1 MYGYFK
7 KHNQKV
13 IINAHWKPSYQIT
26 KEIRLSDRDS
36 ARPNSWNKG
45 MFWFP
50 QFPLFYIGRFVN
62 FPLGKAELPFL
73 KKYQNIP
80 QNSLQTFWEF
90 GQALD
95 GEAQELMGK

>member
-1 MYGYFK
+1 
-7 KHNQKV
+7 
-13 IINAHWKPSYQIT
+13 
-26 KEIRLSDRDS
+26 
-36 ARPNSWNKG
+36 

-73 KKYQNIP
+73 KKYQNI
-80 QNSLQTFWEF
+80 LQTFWEF

-95 GEAQELMGK
+95 GEAQELMSRKKFVSYKVNKIGK

>member
-1 MYGYFK
+1 M
-7 KHNQKV
+7 
-13 IINAHWKPSYQIT
+13 
-26 KEIRLSDRDS
+26 
-36 ARPNSWNKG
+36 
-45 MFWFP
+45 
-50 QFPLFYIGRFVN
+50 N